1 MKLWRRFFGPLTTYF
16 DVFRLSPTYYAIA
29 MAPPPSKTKT
39 SVRVATYNVLSSH
52 LSDPWHFSTLDPD
65 HLSAKNRLPAVIK
78 QLDDEISSSSLICLQ
93 EVSHDWAGKFHTHF
107 AQNGYNFIYGPYG
120 KPFNG
125 YFGVGIAYSTNDYQ
139 VVDVDIARLADKREG
154 GWPRPPK
161 DPNVDNE
168 GIIKKTWKSCTNVA
182 SSVVTKVVRP
192 YLEKIN
198 LIERVPVD
206 HWKMSSQR
214 WNILITLKLEDT
226 TTKQQFAVST
236 YHMPCAY
243 YAPMVMTIHVDLAAR
258 YVQKLCSFSGSK
270 GNENGSSND
279 NDDKIPYILA
289 GDWNIKPDSSS
300 YRLMTTGQMDRGD
313 PEWPTPKYGVE
324 WEPTAE
330 PMRSAYAVI
339 DKDGKEP
346 DFTNYA
352 RIKEQEPFIET
363 LDYIFVSSEWN
374 VKQVKPLKS
383 RDEAGGPF
391 PNLDRN
397 EPSDHVLIA
406 TDLEL

>member
-1 MKLWRRFFGPLTTYF
+1 
-16 DVFRLSPTYYAIA
+16 

-168 GIIKKTWKSCTNVA
+168 GIVKKTWKSCTNVA

-214 WNILITLKLEDT
+214 WNILITHNIIVISAFSQLRYPTNEMNVDPNHIRQSERRRATGIGLMKTYRAKHLFREIVVR
-226 TTKQQFAVST
+226 FALN
-236 YHMPCAY
+236 HEA
-243 YAPMVMTIHVDLAAR
+243 
-258 YVQKLCSFSGSK
+258 
-270 GNENGSSND
+270 
-279 NDDKIPYILA
+279 
-289 GDWNIKPDSSS
+289 NIN
-300 YRLMTTGQMDRGD
+300 T
-313 PEWPTPKYGVE
+313 
-324 WEPTAE
+324 
-330 PMRSAYAVI
+330 
-339 DKDGKEP
+339 
-346 DFTNYA
+346 
-352 RIKEQEPFIET
+352 
-363 LDYIFVSSEWN
+363 
-374 VKQVKPLKS
+374 
-383 RDEAGGPF
+383 
-391 PNLDRN
+391 
-397 EPSDHVLIA
+397 
-406 TDLEL
+406 